1 MLLTGRGSLMPV
13 IKGVIS
19 SPTGAPVA
27 GATLTLTS
35 LHNRA
40 GILKSVLSQV
50 TTRNGEYSFTLVP
63 GIYSVRL
70 TTDSRTPSEIG
81 VIRVYDDSQDGSLND
96 FLGASDIDLRP
107 EALRRFEELAKQ
119 ANDAAT
125 SARQDKERVETLAGE
140 VQQNADAVADGV
152 QKVERLASEVADN
165 AGQVQQGAQSVA
177 EAVKLAQQAA
187 KKSAASAGE
196 SKTSADNSAQHEQ
209 DAQRHAQSA
218 EHDAQQT
225 ALDVQATAT
234 DRARAEQSA
243 AETRKDAQAT
253 AADRTATAE
262 SVKLSGKNAEASAQS
277 ANEAQAYRD
286 DARQIV
292 DGLNASNAT
301 TSQKG
306 LVQLSSATDSDSEEL
321 AATSKAV
328 KAVMEETQTRAPLDS
343 PEFVGTPTTPT
354 PEPTA
359 SGREIVN
366 AAFVRMLVA
375 TLIGSAP
382 ETLDTLNELAEA
394 LGKDPNFAATM
405 TQALAGKQPLNEILT
420 SLSGLATA
428 GNKLPYFSDKGVMAL
443 ANLSAVGRVLIGQN
457 AKSDVLTYL
466 GLKGAAAM
474 DAQGSLYDRTAGR
487 LSIPGMF
494 GFGAVFSGADL
505 VSFDASQSFENWVK
519 YAYPGRYNVSE
530 SGITTIPGVIFSGVV
545 EVVWLES
552 SNPRP
557 EYNAKAVVF
566 YGINGDLWM
575 NRYWTAGNGY
585 LIGWENLKPGI
596 TGIVNTLSG
605 TTGNDWGDPAPGGL
619 IFAAYQGEKNG
630 DKEIKLVRGQMVS
643 GARLGVVGLEAG
655 FNPAGPYGSS
665 IKTIIVGC
673 DYRSLPGA
681 YRALSGTKSS
691 YGTQAWLGMF
701 IRVA

>member
-1 MLLTGRGSLMPV
+1 MLLTGRGCLMPV
-13 IKGVIS
+13 IKGVIN
-19 SPTGAPVA
+19 SPAGAPVA
-27 GATLTLTS
+27 GATLTFTS

-50 TTRNGEYSFTLVP
+50 TAYNGEYSFTLVP

-70 TTDSRTPSEIG
+70 TTDRRTPSEIG
-81 VIRVYDDSQDGSLND
+81 VIRVYDDSTDGSLND

-165 AGQVQQGAQSVA
+165 AGQVQQGVQSVA
-177 EAVKLAQQAA
+177 ESVKLAQQAA

-225 ALDVQATAT
+225 ALDVQATAA
-234 DRARAEQSA
+234 DRVRAEQSA
-243 AETRKDAQAT
+243 AETRLDADAT
-253 AADRTATAE
+253 AADRTAAAE
-262 SVKLSGKNAEASAQS
+262 SVKLSGKNADASAQS

-292 DGLNASNAT
+292 DGLNATHAT
-301 TSQKG
+301 TTQKG
-306 LVQLSSATDSDSEEL
+306 LVQLSSAIDSDSEEL
-321 AATSKAV
+321 AATPMAV
-328 KAVMEETQTRAPLDS
+328 KAVMEETQTKAPLDS
-343 PEFVGTPTTPT
+343 PEFAGTPTTPT

-382 ETLDTLNELAEA
+382 EALDTLNELAEA

-466 GLKGAAAM
+466 GLKGAALM
-474 DAQGSLYDRTAGR
+474 DPQKDIYDRTAGQ
-487 LSIPGMF
+487 LAIPGMF
-494 GFGAVFSGADL
+494 GFGAVFSGPDL
-505 VSFDASQSFENWVK
+505 IRFDAAQSFESWVK
-519 YAYPGRYNVSE
+519 YAYPGRYSVSE
-530 SGITTIPGVIFSGVV
+530 SGITTIPGVVFVGVV
-545 EVVWLES
+545 EVVWVNS
-552 SNPRP
+552 GHPRP
-557 EYNAKAVVF
+557 ENNAKYIVF
-566 YGINGDLWM
+566 YGVNGDLWM
-575 NRYWTAGNGY
+575 NRYWTTGSGS

-596 TGIVNTLSG
+596 AGIIDTLSAS
-605 TTGNDWGDPAPGGL
+605 TGNDQGDPAPGGL
-619 IFAAYQGEKNG
+619 IFAAYQGEKDG
-630 DKEIKLVRGQMVS
+630 DDKIKLGRGQVVS
-643 GARLGVVGLEAG
+643 GSRLGAVGMRVS
-655 FNPAGPYGSS
+655 FNPAGPYGSGVNA
-665 IKTIIVGC
+665 ITEGC
-673 DYRSLPGA
+673 NYHSLPGA
-681 YRALSGTKSS
+681 YRALSGTKAS
-691 YGTQAWLGMF
+691 YGTQAWLGIF
-701 IRVA
+701 IRIA